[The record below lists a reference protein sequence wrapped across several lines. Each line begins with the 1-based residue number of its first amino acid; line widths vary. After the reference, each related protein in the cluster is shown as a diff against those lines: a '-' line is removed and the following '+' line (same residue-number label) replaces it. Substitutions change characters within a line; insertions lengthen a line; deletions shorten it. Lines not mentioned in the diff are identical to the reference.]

1 MHCCYRPL
9 IGISVGD
16 PAGIGPEITAQ
27 ALSIARNL
35 YELCRPLVVAETE
48 MMKDA
53 LKFSG
58 LDGEIH
64 AVSSPGEGLYTLG
77 VLDVLDMKNI
87 DAKSIRHKVV

>member
-27 ALSIARNL
+27 ALSLPEI